1 MRVGDWG
8 EGKDATRFT
17 PLALHG
23 LKVGDGVVSRRK
35 TGTVAEDGDGR
46 WAGENTRP
54 HSNAVNATT
63 TTHGRTAVGAGGS
76 RRVRGSLRPQL
87 PPGSATSTQGDL
99 VGASLPL

>member
-35 TGTVAEDGDGR
+35 MGAVAEDGDR
-46 WAGENTRP
+46 HWAGENKRP
-54 HSNAVNATT
+54 HSNAVNAATM
-63 TTHGRTAVGAGGS
+63 HGRTAVGAGGS
-76 RRVRGSLRPQL
+76 RRVRGSLRL
-87 PPGSATSTQGDL
+87 RLHPGSAISTQGDL